1 MQDGVI
7 NKKILSDLEKE
18 IKRWVETNQ
27 VSPEVLRI
35 YEFHR
40 IADALED
47 IARKLQGDKYDYG
60 G

>member
-1 MQDGVI
+1 MI

-27 VSPEVLRI
+27 VSSEVLRI
-35 YEFHR
+35 YELHR

-47 IARKLQGDKYDYG
+47 IARKLQGDKYDYSR
-60 G
+60 